1 MPHGVKE
8 LCSRET
14 SVCSES
20 AEHMTETQI
29 GSDTQGLGKQLL
41 NLVLV
46 ESLVNGNTSV

>member
-8 LCSRET
+8 LCSGEKT
-14 SVCSES
+14 ES